1 MSIQIKGIHSISKG
15 VIICLIMNITRHKW
29 KSGLQDCLYFVRN
42 EMDLVASLVVELQ
55 AVEGLYFLSRK
66 DIKDEVIKRVTTK
79 AS

>member
-1 MSIQIKGIHSISKG
+1 
-15 VIICLIMNITRHKW
+15 MNITRRKW

-42 EMDLVASLVVELQ
+42 EMDLVASLVAELQ